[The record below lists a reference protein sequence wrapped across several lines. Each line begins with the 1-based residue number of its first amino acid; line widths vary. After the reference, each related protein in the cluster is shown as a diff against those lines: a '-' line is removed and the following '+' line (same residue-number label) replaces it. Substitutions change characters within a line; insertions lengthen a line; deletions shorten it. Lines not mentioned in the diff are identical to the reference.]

1 MEWQKSLY
9 LLWQMGYGIA
19 PKFWWSTVNVTVQYA
34 MHITDHHPML
44 YNRIFL
50 SHSTFKESEAD
61 M

>member
-1 MEWQKSLY
+1 ME
-9 LLWQMGYGIA
+9 LLPNFGDL
-19 PKFWWSTVNVTVQYA
+19 NVTVQCA
-34 MHITDHHPML
+34 MHITDRHPML